1 MEQLPKQII
10 IGEKEFVDSIYKFD
24 YHPAFRKVLE
34 DNDCKV
40 CTIQEFKK
48 SYRIMDNTPLRISP
62 NENILFILDPHSNG
76 LYINSTKDDIEQK
89 MCTNKCIAYK
99 EVLISMGAKEIK
111 LVNTSSDELKTSK
124 DWSIGLE
131 GDRKLIKGSIGV
143 ENEYMAK
150 NRAEL
155 AQTISAKI
163 QFPKVLSI
171 KKINQ
176 KMEKYGLSN
185 TQDLIVL
192 RDRIEENGKIC
203 NTLESMEISF
213 LCEAEDSSELGVHLQ
228 AEYAGMVSFGAKF
241 NKKSK
246 TNRIK
251 RFTQTIEIQF

>member
-124 DWSIGLE
+124 DSGQSHLDLSEILE
-131 GDRKLIKGSIGV
+131 
-143 ENEYMAK
+143 
-150 NRAEL
+150 
-155 AQTISAKI
+155 KI
-163 QFPKVLSI
+163 FKRL
-171 KKINQ
+171 KIN
-176 KMEKYGLSN
+176 
-185 TQDLIVL
+185 DV
-192 RDRIEENGKIC
+192 
-203 NTLESMEISF
+203 F
-213 LCEAEDSSELGVHLQ
+213 LCSYSLHFVYLYLISSD
-228 AEYAGMVSFGAKF
+228 
-241 NKKSK
+241 
-246 TNRIK
+246 
-251 RFTQTIEIQF
+251 